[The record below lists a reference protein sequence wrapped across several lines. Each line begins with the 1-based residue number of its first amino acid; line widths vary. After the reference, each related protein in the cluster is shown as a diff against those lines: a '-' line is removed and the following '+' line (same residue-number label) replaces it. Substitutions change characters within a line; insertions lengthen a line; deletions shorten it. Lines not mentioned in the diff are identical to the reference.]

1 MNIRALLLHL
11 RIPFSVYL
19 MPVFLFALSQADT
32 IDWNST
38 LVCFVAL
45 HFFLYPAS
53 NGYNSYMD
61 QDTGSIGGIKSPPKV
76 PKAMFFIS
84 LILDSIGILLVYF
97 WVPNPVASLLAL
109 LYVLASRAYSYR
121 KIRIKKYPVL
131 GFLHVSIFQG
141 VVIFLLTSISAG
153 STILYGM
160 EFIVSLCMAFAL
172 VGAGYPLTQVYQ
184 HEQDKKDGV
193 KTLSMLLGIRGTFV
207 FSSILFAALGALA
220 FYYFGI
226 LQQKWSYIL
235 LFALCI
241 APVFGFFNIWMRS
254 VFRNPEEANF
264 ENTMRMNNIA
274 AISVNLFFIILIFLE
289 HSQP

>member
-19 MPVFLFALSQADT
+19 MPVFLFALSQAGT

-84 LILDSIGILLVYF
+84 LILDSLGILLVYF
-97 WVPNPVASLLAL
+97 WVPNPIASLLAL

-153 STILYGM
+153 STILYGL
-160 EFIVSLCMAFAL
+160 EFKVSLCMAFAL

-184 HEQDKKDGV
+184 HEQDKKDDV
-193 KTLSMLLGIRGTFV
+193 KTLSMQLGIRGTFV

-220 FYYFGI
+220 CYFFGI

-235 LFALCI
+235 LFALCT

-254 VFRNPEEANF
+254 VFSNPEEANF

-274 AISVNLFFIILIFLE
+274 AISVNLFFTILIFLE

>member
-1 MNIRALLLHL
+1 MSYPPLLLHL
-11 RIPFSVYL
+11 RIPFGVYL
-19 MPVFLFALSQADT
+19 MPVFLFALSQADSL
-32 IDWNST
+32 DWNST
-38 LVCFVAL
+38 LACFVAL

-76 PKAMFFIS
+76 PKSMFVLS
-84 LILDSIGILLVYF
+84 LILDSIGILLIYF
-97 WVPNPVASLLAL
+97 WVSNPVASALAL

-121 KIRIKKYPVL
+121 KIRIKKFPVL

-141 VVIFLLTSISAG
+141 VVIFLLVSISTG
-153 STILYGM
+153 STILYDM
-160 EFIVSLCMAFAL
+160 EFMVSLCMAFVL

-226 LQQKWSYIL
+226 LQQKWSYLL
-235 LFALCI
+235 LFALCT
-241 APVFGFFNIWMRS
+241 APVFGFFNLWMRS
-254 VFRNPEEANF
+254 VFSKPEEANF

-274 AISVNLFFIILIFLE
+274 AISVNVFFIILIFLE
-289 HSQP
+289 HSQS

>member
-1 MNIRALLLHL
+1 MSYPPLLLHL
-11 RIPFSVYL
+11 RIPFGVYL
-19 MPVFLFALSQADT
+19 MPVFLFALSQVGN

-84 LILDSIGILLVYF
+84 IILDSIGILVVYF

-109 LYVLASRAYSYR
+109 LYVLASRTYSYR

-153 STILYGM
+153 SSILYGI
-160 EFIVSLCMAFAL
+160 EFMVSLCMAFAL

-207 FSSILFAALGALA
+207 FSSILFATLGALA

-226 LQQKWSYIL
+226 LQQKWSYIM
-235 LFALCI
+235 LFALCT

-254 VFRNPEEANF
+254 VFSNPEEANF

-274 AISVNLFFIILIFLE
+274 AISVNIFFTILIFLE